1 MKDLCSNLL
10 KRITLTHRVV
20 RMLGETQ
27 AVITFPFI
35 RSKATAV
42 PWWVQEGNFCRSLGI
57 KQGLYC
63 ENRVTY
69 LIFPCVDKLFPSWCE
84 HSFTVQL
91 HLFTCVPGTAK
102 NSLPRFIG
110 WYVYSGLASP
120 HVFIP
125 KQTQFLLVLEVYVA
139 VLPCGFCSLTR
150 NSVFLPSLPLPSY
163 QLETSG
169 RQRMCTEA
177 DKSLHYFLRS
187 R

>member
-1 MKDLCSNLL
+1 MKDLCSDLL
-10 KRITLTHRVV
+10 KRITLTHRTV

-27 AVITFPFI
+27 AVITFPFL
-35 RSKATAV
+35 RSKAIAV
-42 PWWVQEGNFCRSLGI
+42 PWWVQEGDFCRSLSI
-57 KQGLYC
+57 KQVLYC
-63 ENRVTY
+63 KDRVTY
-69 LIFPCVDKLFPSWCE
+69 LILPYVDKLFPSWCE

-91 HLFTCVPGTAK
+91 HLFTCFAVPGTAK

-120 HVFIP
+120 NVFFP
-125 KQTQFLLVLEVYVA
+125 EQTPFLLVLEVYVA

-150 NSVFLPSLPLPSY
+150 NAVFLPLPSY
-163 QLETSG
+163 QLETLG